1 MNREPKL
8 LDAIFTA
15 TRGDLDQAVLPVPD
29 LGRIA
34 GEFRFARIAR
44 LASFWKHDDR
54 EERRL
59 LHQAVIDL
67 VSGFHGLRTSWIYL
81 LDGTPESTRCW
92 YGLRRSP
99 NADRTLA
106 ASLMG
111 AMPDVLCKQGD
122 EPDLKAASRWRH
134 FVALTGC
141 PTSRAERSDDQVERI
156 CRGMRG
162 MRWLYLVLADPIP
175 PADTTRD
182 LNDLARNMNEVHAT
196 YLLRETAVDQGNRH
210 ALNLVALLE
219 RNQERLQRGRATGMW
234 NVQILFAAESEDAL
248 GRGRGLL
255 HAAFAGDDSIP
266 VPIRS
271 CPCGASS
278 AGRPDPVPLNTPETA
293 VLASPPAES
302 YPGYEVVAHRRFGV
316 TPPYPHADGDT
327 VRIGEIRDRGA
338 DSGNAFALP
347 VDHLTRHGLVAGVTG
362 SGKTNSCFAL
372 LDQVWNEGRGRPFLV
387 IESAKSEYRNL
398 ARNDRFRGLNVFTVG
413 DETVSPLRLNPFE
426 VPDGILVQTHIDYLR
441 SLFAAAFVLF
451 PPMPYILD
459 LCLHRVYQD
468 RGWDLSTNENERGH
482 DSPRRFPT
490 LSDLGDMIPRVVE
503 EMGYDDRL
511 RLDIQAGLTA
521 RIANLATGGG
531 KGPMLS
537 TLGSTPDD
545 VLFSSPCVLELKSLV
560 SDDEKAFLIGLVL
573 IRLYEYCE
581 TRVGPTGGRLRH
593 LTLIEEAH
601 RLLRNVSTDQG
612 SEVTAN
618 PRGKAIEVFANILSE
633 IRAFGEGILLAEQ
646 IPVKLTPDALKN
658 TNLKLVHRLTARDD
672 REILGAT
679 MNLDP
684 EITRGMATLPVG
696 EGLAFA
702 DGMEKPA
709 LVRVPR
715 FPSAPGDGL
724 MTGPD
729 LATHMEAFW
738 RRHWATRRRYA
749 ACARCEETS
758 VAGCHPAVS
767 GGRPAPLL
775 IAEFRRLFNAMRSSA
790 PLVADCFRGFAT
802 HCRRE
807 HGRPGN
813 RPAAYCG
820 FVAAAEVEIGA
831 RSAAGRWSFEETDAI
846 IDLACD
852 IAWHLDRGCHHAEKD
867 AFEKKLEARL
877 RKLSYCMER
886 LDGVEELPYAGCA
899 SCEQPCRYRFDMARS
914 DKDIDTRDFRARFG
928 GTGRIDGTLANLC
941 LDVAGSAIAP
951 GDHRSRRGAALCFA
965 VQQFGSL
972 NLPGQLQADCSR
984 SLLAALRSAGRT

>member
-1 MNREPKL
+1 MNRESKL

-15 TRGDLDQAVLPVPD
+15 TRGDLEQAVLPVPD

-44 LASFWKHDDR
+44 LSSFWKRDGS

-67 VSGFHGLRTSWIYL
+67 LSGFHGLRCSWIYL
-81 LDGTPESTRCW
+81 LDGSPKSTRCW

-99 NADRTLA
+99 NADRILA
-106 ASLMG
+106 AGLMG
-111 AMPDVLCKQGD
+111 AMPDVLCKQVD

-134 FVALTGC
+134 FIALTGC
-141 PTSRAERSDDQVERI
+141 PTSRAEHSDDQVERI

-175 PADTTRD
+175 PAETTRD
-182 LNDLARNMNEVHAT
+182 MNDLARNMNEVHAT

-234 NVQILFAAESEDAL
+234 NVQVVFAAESEEAL

-271 CPCGASS
+271 CPCGTNS
-278 AGRPDPVPLNTPETA
+278 AGRPDPVPLNTPEAA

-302 YPGYEVVAHRRFGV
+302 FPGYEVVANRRFGV
-316 TPPYPHADGDT
+316 APPYSHEDGAI
-327 VRIGEIRDRGA
+327 VRIGEIRDRGV

-347 VDHLTRHGLVAGVTG
+347 LDQLNKHGLVAGVTG

-372 LDQVWNEGRGRPFLV
+372 LDQVWDDGRGRPFLV

-398 ARNDRFRGLNVFTVG
+398 ARHERFRGLKVFTVG
-413 DETVSPLRLNPFE
+413 DETVSPLRINPFE
-426 VPDGILVQTHIDYLR
+426 VPDGILVQTHIDYLK
-441 SLFAAAFVLF
+441 SLFAAAFVLY

-468 RGWDLSTNENERGH
+468 RGWNLSTNENERGYG
-482 DSPRRFPT
+482 SPRRFPT
-490 LSDLGDMIPRVVE
+490 LSDLGDMIPRVVD
-503 EMGYDDRL
+503 EMGFDDRM
-511 RLDIQAGLTA
+511 RMDVQASLTA
-521 RIANLATGGG
+521 RIGNLATGGG
-531 KGPMLS
+531 KGPMLGAR
-537 TLGSTPDD
+537 LSTPDD
-545 VLFSSPCVLELKSLV
+545 ALFSSPCVLELKSLV

-581 TRVGPTGGRLRH
+581 TRVGPTDGRLRH

-601 RLLRNVSTDQG
+601 RLLRNVSSDQG
-612 SEVTAN
+612 GEVMAN

-633 IRAFGEGILLAEQ
+633 VRAFGEGIVLAEQ
-646 IPVKLTPDALKN
+646 IPIKLTPDALKN
-658 TNLKLVHRLTARDD
+658 TNLKLAHRLSAQDD

-679 MNLDP
+679 MNLEPDR
-684 EITRGMATLPVG
+684 TRGMATLPVG

-702 DGMEKPA
+702 EGMEEPA
-709 LVRVPR
+709 RIRVPR
-715 FPSAPGDGL
+715 FSSAQSDGL
-724 MTGPD
+724 MTNRE
-729 LATHMEAFW
+729 LARHMESFW
-738 RRHWATRRRYA
+738 RRYGELRHRYP
-749 ACARCEETS
+749 ACARCEETGVS
-758 VAGCHPAVS
+758 GCHPISS
-767 GGRPAPLL
+767 GGRPTSLL
-775 IAEFRRLFNAMRSSA
+775 IADFRRLFNAMRSSK
-790 PLVADCFRGFAT
+790 PLVVDCYQGFAR

-807 HGRPGN
+807 FGRPGN
-813 RPAAYCG
+813 KSTAYCG
-820 FVAAAEVEIGA
+820 FVALAEVEIGA
-831 RSAAGRWSFEETDAI
+831 RSSIGRWSFEETDAI
-846 IDLACD
+846 ADLACD
-852 IAWHLDRGCHHAEKD
+852 VAWHLDRGFDHAGKD
-867 AFEKKLEARL
+867 AFDKGLEARL
-877 RKLSYCMER
+877 RKFSFRMER
-886 LDGVEELPYAGCA
+886 LDVVEELPYAGCE

-914 DKDIDTRDFRARFG
+914 SEDTDTRDFRALFR
-928 GTGRIDGTLANLC
+928 GTGRYVGSLADLC
-941 LDVAGSAIAP
+941 LEVAGSAVAP
-951 GDHRSRRGAALCFA
+951 GDLRSRRGAALCFA

-972 NLPGQLQADCSR
+972 DLSGKLQADCSR
-984 SLLAALRSAGRT
+984 SLLDALRSVG